1 MHTLYGQLIL
11 RKISELDASSCQ
23 ILRLKCTKFDY
34 CEPQTPLGDLTALG
48 PTTPRCIQGGLL
60 LRQGE
65 GGGEVGLAGPMS
77 NCFLCTGMIT
87 H

>member
-11 RKISELDASSCQ
+11 RKISEFDGSSCQ

-34 CEPQTPLGDLTALG
+34 CEPHTPLGDLTALG

-65 GGGEVGLAGPMS
+65 GEVGWRRD
-77 NCFLCTGMIT
+77 
-87 H
+87 